1 ALVFAVAP
9 RSFAADTCE
18 WTGVERVIAI
28 GDVHGAYDR
37 FVEILKRAGVVD
49 ADLHWA
55 AGTAHVVQLGDVV
68 DRGDDSRKA
77 LDLLRRLE
85 REAGAAK
92 GRLHLLLG
100 NHEIARMLGDL
111 RLTAPGEYTAF
122 VTADSEAL
130 RDKVVKAMKPATD
143 EERTQLIQ
151 QLPLGSLEMRQ
162 AFGRDGDYGKW
173 LRELPTVVK
182 IDGLLFVHGG
192 ISPAVAPLGC
202 AAINEQV
209 RRDLTDDLDKTLAAP
224 LATLTARVDGPLW
237 YRGLAQEPDSFAPQ
251 VEDILTKVAA
261 RAIVIGHT
269 VTATGRITTRFG
281 GRVVQIDTGMQPA
294 YAQGGRASA
303 LETPGARRPPSTSI
317 AAIRWRSR
325 SARARPTSPRL
336 PFGDEPRRRRPG
348 QPGDACAPARHRHA
362 RPARGRED
370 RRGKPRGSVRD
381 PDRDDA
387 VGADQ
392 GSGDGRGVGAA
403 VRARPHAA
411 GDGEARREGDR
422 APDLPGQLLSE

>member
-1 ALVFAVAP
+1 MTSALEGCATLKVSMRRLRVLLFAAFVFAVAP

-122 VTADSEAL
+122 ITADSEAL

-303 LETPGARRPPSTSI
+303 LEI
-317 AAIRWRSR
+317 A
-325 SARARPTSPRL
+325 
-336 PFGDEPRRRRPG
+336 
-348 QPGDACAPARHRHA
+348 
-362 RPARGRED
+362 
-370 RRGKPRGSVRD
+370 
-381 PDRDDA
+381 
-387 VGADQ
+387 
-392 GSGDGRGVGAA
+392 
-403 VRARPHAA
+403 
-411 GDGEARREGDR
+411 DGEATAIYLDRRDPVAIAKR
-422 APDLPGQLLSE
+422 AGASDVAAPAVRR